1 MRTNLEKWNYYLS
14 IVKKREEEYIKNNVD
29 KMPEYVYFIYPTGK
43 IRKLQITYISYS
55 NRLYFYGK
63 KPTRDDVKKIND
75 YVIDN
80 SPMTLDNVH
89 VGWKSI
95 GEKYN
100 SSSAF
105 KYTERDQ
112 YLSKQEVEIK
122 SKEATKKKEDEEI
135 LLNNGHIRCVYCNK
149 VVPEKDSISHT
160 IIFQNSRQDPYSRTG
175 WKKFVDR
182 KTNKYCSGKC
192 GGNDQMAH
200 EG

>member
-14 IVKKREEEYIKNNVD
+14 IIEKREEEYIKNNVD
-29 KMPEYVYFIYPTGK
+29 KMPEYIYSIYPTGK

-55 NRLYFYGK
+55 NRLYFSGK
-63 KPTRDDVKKIND
+63 KPTRDDIKKIND
-75 YVIDN
+75 YVINN
-80 SPMTLDNVH
+80 SPMTLDKVH

-122 SKEATKKKEDEEI
+122 SKEAIKKKEDEEI
-135 LLNNGHIRCVYCNK
+135 LLNNGHIRCAYCNK
-149 VVPEKDSISHT
+149 VVPENDSISHT

-175 WKKFVDR
+175 WKKFVDK

>member
-1 MRTNLEKWNYYLS
+1 MRTNLEKWNYYHA
-14 IVKKREEEYIKNNVD
+14 IVKQREEDYIKKNVD
-29 KMPEYVYFIYPTGK
+29 EIPEYVYSIYPTGK

-55 NRLYFYGK
+55 NRLYFSGK

-75 YVIDN
+75 YVTN
-80 SPMTLDNVH
+80 NAQMTLDKVH
-89 VGWKSI
+89 VGWKSV
-95 GEKYN
+95 GDKYN

-112 YLSKQEVEIK
+112 YLTLEEVKIK
-122 SKEATKKKEDEEI
+122 SREAIEKKENEER
-135 LLNNGHIRCVYCNK
+135 LLENGHIRCAYCNK